1 MTEKLNPEAANPSEI
16 EPKSKVETL
25 NESQDANHLSEWFYD
40 HKHLDENVGNVAD
53 DHAIWVYFG
62 VGGPA

>member
-1 MTEKLNPEAANPSEI
+1 MAKKLNPEAAIPSEI

-25 NESQDANHLSEWFYD
+25 NETKDINTLNDWFSD
-40 HKHLDENVGNVAD
+40 QKHVDEVGNVAD
-53 DHAIWVYFG
+53 ENAIWVYFG